1 MGESIELT
9 GYDETERHVVLA
21 LACVEALRRV
31 PTQEMWEFIWSLAW
45 HSGMLASFLPEAVVD
60 ASTDAKFREAFL
72 AIGHTVVEHAAR
84 NPGRRA
90 ILRERDYRANM
101 REQWRK
107 RPRAF
112 STLWRGNFRFDPIGG
127 DDDHVLSIIVELD
140 ATEFVEL
147 LKVFDHPE
155 PVAQALISGG
165 ASWKFERWRA
175 LVSPAHSGLRGKRA
189 MERISDPAAPA
200 IDRTGPIPIQV
211 GPKLDGKP
219 GFTEATAE
227 TRRLAAEIARSPR
240 PAP

>member
-1 MGESIELT
+1 
-9 GYDETERHVVLA
+9 
-21 LACVEALRRV
+21 
-31 PTQEMWEFIWSLAW
+31 MWEFIWSLAW

-107 RPRAF
+107 RPQL

-175 LVSPAHSGLRGKRA
+175 LVS
-189 MERISDPAAPA
+189 AAPA
-200 IDRTGPIPIQV
+200 AFEENALWNGSLILPLLLSIARDQFQFRLGPNSTESQV
-211 GPKLDGKP
+211 S
-219 GFTEATAE
+219 EATAE
-227 TRRLAAEIARSPR
+227 TKRLAAEIARSPR